1 LIRRLLLL
9 LSGSLAFWVLVGIPA
24 RLLGGGDAALVYSGT
39 ALLLCL
45 VPAAITLVWADRAL
59 RGTIDKQL
67 VLVLGGTALRMIAV
81 LGAAWLLYEW
91 VPAYRAAAGFWIW
104 VLAAYLFTL
113 ALEMT
118 LVLAGRPA
126 QETK

>member
-9 LSGSLAFWVLVGIPA
+9 VSGSLAFWVLVGIPA

-45 VPAAITLVWADRAL
+45 VPAAVTLAWAGQAL
-59 RGTIDKQL
+59 KGTVDQQL
-67 VLVLGGTALRMIAV
+67 ALVLGGTGLRMFTV
-81 LGAAWLLYEW
+81 LGAAWVLYEW
-91 VPAYRAAAGFWIW
+91 VPYYRLSAGFWVW
-104 VLAAYLFTL
+104 VLVSYLFTL
-113 ALEMT
+113 ALELT
-118 LVLAGRPA
+118 LLLAGRPA